1 MKNYV
6 VVDFDPCKVSNI
18 NEWNKLLMGLKET
31 SHKNWELFG
40 TEIYDT
46 SFHSKERYIH
56 YFKLAWT
63 LFRDRV
69 NISAIVANQQ
79 FYGIIF
85 AFFCRLF
92 HVKKTTKDIVVSF
105 IYNKKNGLKGKIY
118 EQFIK
123 YSVQSRY
130 VDKLIVHSESEIDY
144 YSTLLNIPKEKLVF
158 CPLGITDDSEAYQIK
173 RFPLL
178 QESYVLGIGNSNRD
192 FAFMENA
199 LAGEEYEVRIFSDKV
214 EKHNNQ
220 NVHPITC
227 ICMAGNLIVGSVTPL
242 YYVYTLTKRLK
253 FPSLITIFM
262 GFANVIGMYLLL
274 TKTSLGLYAVV
285 LTTAVLN
292 TTIHFFDAPLYSA
305 TCLNVKLRTFYPEII
320 KHLFSCLITTISL
333 CLLVKTLPVATSWS
347 MLVLV
352 AIPCVIVGCF
362 MAAVTTF
369 TRNEIKYFLKKIVK

>member
-1 MKNYV
+1 MGSKHYV

-40 TEIYDT
+40 TEIHDT

-123 YSVQSRY
+123 YSVQSKY

-144 YSTLLNIPKEKLVF
+144 YSKLLNIPKEKLVF
-158 CPLGITDDSEAYQIK
+158 CPLGITDDSEAYQIR

-214 EKHNNQ
+214 EEHNNH
-220 NVHPITC
+220 NVHVKKGITVSEYYEQLAGAFCSIIPIDNPNFSS
-227 ICMAGNLIVGSVTPL
+227 GQLIMLQSYAFEKPVIITQSKVNDEYVENGSAIVIQKDKDEL
-242 YYVYTLTKRLK
+242 LKAISMLRDQKVYSEYVSKAK
-253 FPSLITIFM
+253 E
-262 GFANVIGMYLLL
+262 
-274 TKTSLGLYAVV
+274 
-285 LTTAVLN
+285 
-292 TTIHFFDAPLYSA
+292 FFDDKFSMYAMGCRLG
-305 TCLNVKLRTFYPEII
+305 KII
-320 KHLFSCLITTISL
+320 GELDN
-333 CLLVKTLPVATSWS
+333 
-347 MLVLV
+347 
-352 AIPCVIVGCF
+352 G
-362 MAAVTTF
+362 
-369 TRNEIKYFLKKIVK
+369 